1 MDIDILHI
9 AEAIALILGYII
21 AYLKTREVKNVQ
33 NFFDPASTVTTV
45 PKNTPTQSYMMSEG
59 AKTFLLAGHGPL
71 EQVDMMR
78 QIDEA
83 EAAGKIRY
91 VVTYSKGYYQ
101 IEYGQIQGGAGPGKN

>member
-33 NFFDPASTVTTV
+33 NFFDPESPVIIP
-45 PKNTPTQSYMMSEG
+45 PKNTPTRSYLMSPEVQE
-59 AKTFLLAGHGPL
+59 FLLAGESPAD
-71 EQVDMMR
+71 QATMMK

-83 EAAGKIRY
+83 EAAEKVEYTIS
-91 VVTYSKGYYQ
+91 YSKGYYN
-101 IEYGQIQGGAGPGKN
+101 IAYGQIQGGGKGE

>member
-45 PKNTPTQSYMMSEG
+45 PKNTPTQSYMMSDSVR
-59 AKTFLLAGHGPL
+59 AFLICGESPADQATMLT
-71 EQVDMMR
+71 QV
-78 QIDEA
+78 DEA

-101 IEYGQIQGGAGPGKN
+101 IEYGQIRGGAKGE